1 MHYNHELILPN
12 QDLPF
17 KLFIFEGKDGHYIR
31 DKHWHQSVEIF
42 AVCEGELSFY
52 LDQREY
58 PLAEGQFM
66 LVNSNEVHSVS
77 SPKPNDTIVIQIPLS
92 LFSSYF
98 TGEQF
103 IWFSHSS
110 PEHDGQLMEL
120 VREIYS
126 VYCQKACGYD
136 LKVLG
141 LFYLLLHL
149 LVSEYR
155 RTDMAADR
163 MRQSKNLNRLSHITS
178 YIKEHYSEDLN
189 LESLARTFGYS
200 PTYLS
205 RMFQKYAGI
214 NFKAYLQ
221 DIRLR
226 YAWRELGHSEETL
239 SAIAQNNGFPD
250 SRAFAR
256 AFRKKY
262 HLLPSQYRETLHQ
275 KGQEIDID

>member
-1 MHYNHELILPN
+1 MRYNHELILPN

-52 LDQREY
+52 IDQNEY
-58 PLAEGQFM
+58 PLTKGTFM

-77 SPKPNDTIVIQIPLS
+77 SPNPNLTIVIQIPLS

-110 PEHDGQLMEL
+110 PDNDKRLMDL
-120 VREIYS
+120 VQEIYS
-126 VYCQKACGYD
+126 VYCKKACGYD
-136 LKVLG
+136 MKVMG

-149 LVSEYR
+149 LVSSYR
-155 RTDMAADR
+155 RTDIAAER
-163 MRQSKNLNRLSHITS
+163 MRQSKNLNRLSHITA
-178 YIKEHYSEDLN
+178 YIKEHYADPLDLQC
-189 LESLARTFGYS
+189 LAKTFGYS

-205 RMFQKYAGI
+205 RMFQKYAGT
-214 NFKAYLQ
+214 NFKSYLQ

-226 YAWRELGHSEETL
+226 YAWRELRSSDGTL
-239 SAIAQNNGFPD
+239 SDIAQISGFPD

-256 AFRKKY
+256 AFRQKY
-262 HLLPSQYRETLHQ
+262 GILPSVYRDSLRQ